1 MRLKLKKVL
10 KAKVRER
17 LNLVKTKDEG
27 TAMNYICETD
37 TAVVAEEQGG
47 ADSNGRLET
56 LSV

>member
-1 MRLKLKKVL
+1 
-10 KAKVRER
+10 
-17 LNLVKTKDEG
+17 
-27 TAMNYICETD
+27 MNYICETD